1 MTETDR
7 WLALLEKDG
16 GRVTTPRRA
25 IVNLLVNAI
34 HAMDAS
40 EIYNVVRRE
49 NPRVGLVTVYRTLDL
64 LARLGLVE
72 RIHLKDDCHM
82 ILHAAHGHEHA
93 VLCTNCGRA
102 EYISGEDLSGW
113 MERVSLES
121 GFKIQSHWLQL
132 QGLCKDCQ
140 KAEEKTK

>member
-1 MTETDR
+1 MTEADR
-7 WLALLEKDG
+7 WLALLEKNG

-25 IVNLLVNAI
+25 IVNLLVNAKR
-34 HAMDAS
+34 AMDAV
-40 EIYNVVRRE
+40 EIYDVVRRE
-49 NPRVGLVTVYRTLDL
+49 NSRVGLVTVYRTLDL

-72 RIHLKDDCHM
+72 RIHLKDGCHM
-82 ILHAAHGHEHA
+82 ILRAAHGHEHA
-93 VLCTNCGRA
+93 VLCTSCGRA

-132 QGLCKDCQ
+132 QGLCEDCQ
-140 KAEEKTK
+140 KAAEKTK